1 MAEKHDLVSKVTALI
16 VEQCE
21 EEAPVL
27 PLNLQASFEELGLDW
42 LAHTE
47 LIMRLEEEFSL
58 LINDEDAEGLV
69 NLQAVIAYVD
79 QKKSAA

>member
-1 MAEKHDLVSKVTALI
+1 MAEKHDVISKVTALI

-21 EEAPVL
+21 EQVPTL
-27 PLNLQASFEELGLDW
+27 PLDNRVTFEELGFDW
-42 LAHTE
+42 LAHAE

-58 LINDEDAEGLV
+58 IISEEEAEGLV
-69 NLQAVIAYVD
+69 SFQAVVQYLD

>member
-1 MAEKHDLVSKVTALI
+1 MAEKHDVLSKVTALI

-21 EEAPVL
+21 EQVPSL
-27 PLNLQASFEELGLDW
+27 PLDGHTPFEELGIDW
-42 LAHTE
+42 LAHAE

-58 LINDEDAEGLV
+58 IISDEEAEGLV
-69 NLQAVIAYVD
+69 NLQAVVQYLE